1 MNKFQRGMNS
11 GVRAAQKGFT
21 LIELMI
27 VVAIIGIL
35 AAVAVPAY
43 QEYVANAHG
52 GAAMK
57 GVGNY
62 ITKAQACI
70 STGVGCGTLNN
81 DINNVNDL
89 TSTSVP
95 AQDTAGNMTWNDGDC
110 SVTATLDAFGG
121 AQYSANNTG
130 AGATAAQCQA
140 GAGI

>member
-1 MNKFQRGMNS
+1 MNKFQRGMS
-11 GVRAAQKGFT
+11 SSVRAAQKGFT

-70 STGVGCGTLNN
+70 ATGVGCATLTN
-81 DINNVNDL
+81 DIAATNDL
-89 TSTSVP
+89 TTTASP
-95 AQDTAGNMTWNDGDC
+95 AQDTASNLTWNDSDC
-110 SVTATLDAFGG
+110 SVTATLTAGGG
-121 AQYSANNTG
+121 ATYTATNTG
-130 AGATAAQCQA
+130 TGATAIQCQD